1 MDVMF
6 RSSRVAVC
14 SWPGSGEGPV
24 LYLGL
29 TAVSLGL
36 ISIITITTTGE
47 VVVRSCYVVP
57 VYAAAGRT
65 QSGGLWCD
73 RAQILTTYL

>member
-14 SWPGSGEGPV
+14 NWPGNGEGRP

-29 TAVSLGL
+29 TEVSLGL
-36 ISIITITTTGE
+36 ISIIIIKTTGE
-47 VVVRSCYVVP
+47 VVVLSC
-57 VYAAAGRT
+57 
-65 QSGGLWCD
+65 
-73 RAQILTTYL
+73 